1 MNVLVLGASS
11 SFSVRIAGAAAAPPS
26 LLLPAPRDTSFRSP
40 AGPRPG
46 GRRWRR
52 RRPAASVRT
61 VDVRRRPG
69 SVRFGGGARMA
80 AGAGA
85 AAGGRSFSF
94 KVVLLGEGCVGK
106 TSLVLRYCENKFNDK
121 HITTLQVRAAPG
133 AGWGALARSYRAR
146 ARCCGAGVPSLAH
159 CLGLRAGGSPPLR
172 CCVPLA
178 GLRLLP
184 RCSGR
189 CYFLNPR

>member
-1 MNVLVLGASS
+1 M
-11 SFSVRIAGAAAAPPS
+11 AGCGSRRLS
-26 LLLPAPRDTSFRSP
+26 LQLCPYCRGRGGTFLSALRPTRYLCSA

-46 GRRWRR
+46 GWWR

-69 SVRFGGGARMA
+69 PARLGSVRFGGARMA

-133 AGWGALARSYRAR
+133 AGGECLPGATGQGR
-146 ARCCGAGVPSLAH
+146 GGGGGV
-159 CLGLRAGGSPPLR
+159 GLFPCA
-172 CCVPLA
+172 
-178 GLRLLP
+178 LP
-184 RCSGR
+184 GVSGR
-189 CYFLNPR
+189 WQPAPALLCAACRPAPSASVLGGVITS